1 MTAIYLCYI
10 SLWTVF
16 IGVAQTC
23 PEPCV
28 CVDKYAHQFADCA
41 YKDLQVVP
49 VGLPSNVTT
58 LSLSANKIKTLL
70 KNSFVNVTQ
79 VTSLWLAHNE
89 IVTIEKGTLAVLVQ
103 LRNLDLS
110 HNQVVHFPWGD
121 LYNLTSLQLLKI
133 NNNNMVDLPR
143 DAFSNLKDLRSLR
156 INNNMFTTIAKG
168 SFDSLSSMSHLQI
181 YNNPFD
187 CTCTLHWL
195 KDWVANALI
204 SVPEPD
210 LITCETPE
218 DLKGIR
224 IVQLPNL
231 ECVAPTIHIMS
242 QPNLENTQINEG
254 FMLIMHCNVTGSPKP
269 EVKWKIRTG
278 NQEIEF
284 NMPITET
291 KKNDLPLENS
301 KQAANRF
308 LVFKNGTLV
317 IPRTSKRED
326 GRYTCSATNVQG
338 STESS
343 VNVAVA
349 GTQKHAINAIQ
360 DAILDKTPTSERKPG
375 VKVSKNNVINW
386 AKPDDT
392 GKMTFPTRAT
402 YGSFGT
408 QRSGVVIS
416 PGQPAFGKKCG
427 VTSLWLA
434 HNEIVTIEKGTL
446 AVLVQLRNLDLSH
459 NQVVHFP
466 WGDLYNL
473 TSLQLL
479 KINNNNMVDLPRD
492 AFSNLKDLRSLR
504 INNNMFTTIAKGSFD
519 SLSSMSHLQ
528 IYNNP
533 FDCTCT
539 LHWLKDWVANALI
552 SVPEPDLITC
562 ETPED
567 LKGIRIVQLPNLE
580 CVAPTVHIM
589 SQPNLENTQINE
601 GFMLIMHCNVT
612 GSPKPEVKW
621 KIRTGNQEIEFN
633 MPITETKKNDLP
645 LENSKQAAN
654 RFLVFKNG
662 TLVIPRTSK
671 REDGRYTCSAT
682 NVQGSTESSV
692 NVAVAG
698 TQKHAIN
705 AIQDAILDK
714 TPTSERKPGV
724 KVSKNNVINWAK
736 PDDTGKMTFPTRA
749 TYGSFGTQRSGVVI
763 SPGQPAFGKKCGVS
777 DSTQYISNHA
787 FNQSSD
793 ELKQHTFDFGVI
805 ALEVSETEA
814 KVQLNPFQA
823 PTEKAHLE
831 MLYLCINMGNG
842 HSVVQW
848 SKIEDGINAYQF
860 QGLNPGTNYTLCLTY
875 TGEDC
880 QVQVVFTTRKKIPS
894 LMIIVVVST
903 FLLALA
909 TVPLLGATCCH
920 LLYKYQGKTYKLI
933 MKAHN
938 PDQMEKHMAT
948 DFDPRASYVEKEKN
962 YNPSDLEEDEVKR
975 EEGEGEGE
983 WRGV

>member
-1 MTAIYLCYI
+1 MTAVYLCYI
-10 SLWTVF
+10 TLLTVF
-16 IGVAQTC
+16 IGVTQTC

-156 INNNMFTTIAKG
+156 INNNMFTTI
-168 SFDSLSSMSHLQI
+168 
-181 YNNPFD
+181 
-187 CTCTLHWL
+187 
-195 KDWVANALI
+195 V
-204 SVPEPD
+204 
-210 LITCETPE
+210 
-218 DLKGIR
+218 
-224 IVQLPNL
+224 
-231 ECVAPTIHIMS
+231 
-242 QPNLENTQINEG
+242 
-254 FMLIMHCNVTGSPKP
+254 
-269 EVKWKIRTG
+269 
-278 NQEIEF
+278 
-284 NMPITET
+284 
-291 KKNDLPLENS
+291 
-301 KQAANRF
+301 
-308 LVFKNGTLV
+308 
-317 IPRTSKRED
+317 
-326 GRYTCSATNVQG
+326 
-338 STESS
+338 
-343 VNVAVA
+343 
-349 GTQKHAINAIQ
+349 
-360 DAILDKTPTSERKPG
+360 
-375 VKVSKNNVINW
+375 
-386 AKPDDT
+386 
-392 GKMTFPTRAT
+392 
-402 YGSFGT
+402 
-408 QRSGVVIS
+408 
-416 PGQPAFGKKCG
+416 
-427 VTSLWLA
+427 
-434 HNEIVTIEKGTL
+434 
-446 AVLVQLRNLDLSH
+446 
-459 NQVVHFP
+459 
-466 WGDLYNL
+466 
-473 TSLQLL
+473 
-479 KINNNNMVDLPRD
+479 
-492 AFSNLKDLRSLR
+492 
-504 INNNMFTTIAKGSFD
+504 KGSFD

-601 GFMLIMHCNVT
+601 GFMLIVHCNVT

-633 MPITETKKNDLP
+633 VPVTETKKNDLP

-662 TLVIPRTSK
+662 TLVIPHTSK

-682 NVQGSTESSV
+682 NEQGSAESSV

-714 TPTSERKPGV
+714 TPTSERNPGV

-948 DFDPRASYVEKEKN
+948 DFDPRASFVESEKN
-962 YNPSDLEEDEVKR
+962 YNPSDLEEDEVER
-975 EEGEGEGE
+975 EEGEGEGGAE
-983 WRGV
+983 GSIINESIPGSQSKANQEEFEVGSEYSDRLPLGAEAVNISQEINGNYRQTAR